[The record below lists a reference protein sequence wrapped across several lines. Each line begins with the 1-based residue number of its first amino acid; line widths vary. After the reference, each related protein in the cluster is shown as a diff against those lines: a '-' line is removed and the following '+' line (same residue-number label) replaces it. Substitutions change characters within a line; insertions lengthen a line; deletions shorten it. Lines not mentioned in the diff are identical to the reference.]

1 MKNIYLS
8 HHDHRVISKLLEER
22 QHHTNPHSQTTTKL
36 RGELERAILVED
48 ADLPPE
54 VVKLHSRVRLRDLD
68 TGEIDEW
75 TLTLPDESDVE
86 RRKLS
91 ILAPVGSAI
100 IGFAKGDQIEW
111 ETPGGLCHIQIEAVE
126 EVVETPIPGLIL

>member
-8 HHDHRVISKLLEER
+8 YEDHRVISKLLEDR
-22 QHHTNPHSQTTTKL
+22 QHHSTPHAQTTTKL
-36 RGELERAILVED
+36 RGELERAILLDD
-48 ADLPPE
+48 ADLPPDT
-54 VVKLHSRVRLRDLD
+54 VKLHSRVRLRDLD
-68 TGEIDEW
+68 TGEVDEW

-86 RRKLS
+86 RRRLS

-126 EVVETPIPGLIL
+126 EVVESPIPGLIL